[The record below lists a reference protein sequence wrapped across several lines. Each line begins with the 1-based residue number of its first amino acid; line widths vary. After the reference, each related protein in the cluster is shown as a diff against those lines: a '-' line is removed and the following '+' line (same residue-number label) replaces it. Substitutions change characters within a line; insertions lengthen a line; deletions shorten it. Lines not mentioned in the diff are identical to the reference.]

1 MYRRCESRF
10 KKLCTPDIM
19 TTLYEKLTITKEI
32 PHFLYASY
40 YFPGFFFEL
49 IKIKIVT
56 YVLNIV
62 PDPD

>member
-1 MYRRCESRF
+1 
-10 KKLCTPDIM
+10 M